1 MNQLFTDEP
10 VIFPPDLERLITP
23 IISESENTELTRIP
37 TTQEIKES
45 IFEMNG
51 KKALGL
57 DGLHALFYK
66 RYRNIVGNAVIE
78 AIQSFYRTSKLLK
91 EINNSFIVRIP

>member
-10 VIFPPDLERLITP
+10 VIFPLDLERLITP
-23 IISESENTELTRIP
+23 IISESENIELTLIP

-57 DGLHALFYK
+57 NGLHALFYK
-66 RYRNIVGNAVIE
+66 RYRNIE

>member
-10 VIFPPDLERLITP
+10 VIFPFDLERLITP
-23 IISESENTELTRIP
+23 IISESENIELTLIP

-57 DGLHALFYK
+57 NGLHALFYK
-66 RYRNIVGNAVIE
+66 RYRNIE